1 MAQTKEGI
9 YYPNDYASKAD
20 VPNDMKKMAES
31 IGKVIKENA
40 YDDTDIKKD
49 LEDIKEEQE
58 TQNTNISNLQK
69 DNTKQDDLIT
79 KLQEENN
86 KLKSALINVET
97 EEEKNIHIEDASQI
111 GSLKIFGKCEQE
123 TRIGNNLYNIEQ
135 CNATTKDADGWITL
149 EADNSTGQE
158 KKYVNALH
166 TLSKDLKVN
175 TTYYIFMEIK
185 EVSGNG
191 NLVIAQFLDESK
203 SQILTAVSS
212 IFSDLSVGIK
222 KYEVSTVE
230 NFENINYMLR
240 TFASFEAGQTG
251 KIVFRLSLL
260 EENIDVDSFK
270 YEKYGASPSPNYPS
284 EIKCL
289 GSNKNELDIDN
300 CTVEKGSINTDG
312 TFTNSSNR
320 IRVYNINLKSNKT
333 YTISASNKNLNVVP
347 YFYNAEGEFISYSNG
362 WKEFPY
368 TFTML
373 SNAKI
378 LKLLIRNSLDDNI
391 EENYVLNAHI
401 KIEEGT
407 EATSY
412 SPFRT
417 R

>member
-58 TQNTNISNLQK
+58 TQNTDISNLK
-69 DNTKQDDLIT
+69 EDNTKQDELIT

-111 GSLKIFGKCEQE
+111 GSLEVLGNHEQ
-123 TRIGNNLYNIEQ
+123 
-135 CNATTKDADGWITL
+135 DG
-149 EADNSTGQE
+149 E
-158 KKYVNALH
+158 
-166 TLSKDLKVN
+166 
-175 TTYYIFMEIK
+175 
-185 EVSGNG
+185 
-191 NLVIAQFLDESK
+191 
-203 SQILTAVSS
+203 
-212 IFSDLSVGIK
+212 
-222 KYEVSTVE
+222 
-230 NFENINYMLR
+230 
-240 TFASFEAGQTG
+240 
-251 KIVFRLSLL
+251 
-260 EENIDVDSFK
+260 
-270 YEKYGASPSPNYPS
+270 PSPENEVPVV
-284 EIKCL
+284 CL

-333 YTISASNKNLNVVP
+333 YTISTSNKNLNVVP
-347 YFYNAEGEFISYSNG
+347 YFYKEEEFISYLNG

-368 TFTML
+368 TFTMPD
-373 SNAKI
+373 NANN
-378 LKLLIRNSLDDNI
+378 LKLLFRNNSDSNI
-391 EENYVLNAHI
+391 EINDILNAHI